1 MTIGV
6 YGPMF
11 AMLGPGGTMSRHS
24 SWKGFAAAAR
34 AAALVLGPAAAGSL
48 GAGSGRYV
56 GSETCAGCHEQE
68 YNNYKKYSKKAHSAR
83 SVTIMAPKLTAEEIK
98 ECYHCHATGY
108 GQPGGFESLEKT
120 PGMANAGCEVCH
132 GPGAD
137 HAESGG
143 DTSLIKGKLEVKD
156 CETCHNSERVSA
168 FDYKP
173 LIFGGAH

>member
-1 MTIGV
+1 MTIKAKGRTSQDV
-6 YGPMF
+6 F
-11 AMLGPGGTMSRHS
+11 LGGTMDKAMRRALT
-24 SWKGFAAAAR
+24 GAVLAAA
-34 AAALVLGPAAAGSL
+34 VILGPAAAGSL
-48 GAGSGRYV
+48 GAGSGRYI
-56 GSETCAGCHEQE
+56 GTETCAGCHEKE
-68 YNNYKKYSKKAHSAR
+68 FNNYKKYSKKAHSAK
-83 SVTIMAPKLTAEEIK
+83 SVTIMAPKLTAEEVK

-108 GQPGGFESLEKT
+108 GQPGGFESMEKT
-120 PGMANAGCEVCH
+120 PEMANAGCEVCH

-143 DTSLIKGKLEVKD
+143 DTSLIKGKLDVKD